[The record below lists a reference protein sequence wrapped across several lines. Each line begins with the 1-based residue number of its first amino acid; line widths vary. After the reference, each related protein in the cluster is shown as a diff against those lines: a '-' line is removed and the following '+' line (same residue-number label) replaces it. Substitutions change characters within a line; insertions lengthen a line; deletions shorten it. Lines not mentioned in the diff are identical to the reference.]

1 MPMTRMDS
9 VRDWLLSSLSPEVD
23 ILPDGSIEQA
33 RDNAFPNQFGQVF
46 GEDGE
51 PVGWDLSWNID
62 RIVAYYPYFTRLGGK
77 VPFLRQSTYPL
88 SSDEPWAQNQP
99 IAANA
104 RNTGTV
110 KSKPP
115 MPEMFVEADTTRGH
129 AGGNYGFSYGERG
142 RDGRTTTSGE
152 VFFDVGNSQVIA
164 CPVPE
169 SWSPGTT
176 HIEFYLRRPGGKAP
190 ARQRSIPVER
200 LRGRTEI
207 ILPGPWFAGKRPP
220 ATNESGLGTP
230 QQPRINGPKRFRD
243 IYMADSSHN
252 LYAGRY
258 RFGLQLAKTGSTLM
272 SPLTNEIV
280 VEGDTERYQVK
291 VPVNDGS
298 AGAGASS
305 ATGDSGGGGGA
316 NSASAGA
323 GGGSLDPREIRP
335 SGKLADNEYV
345 GEEVD
350 FNESNYVGRINDA
363 RSVPLVLT
371 QALNR
376 AAYRKALGDVSGI
389 ESLAHGEGYPGEAR
403 QVSPAEA
410 LNEKWRSVGIAIE
423 DGAIVLLVGKYL
435 ETGAPETL
443 KCQHI
448 EDDGTVHSHDA
459 LSEDAVLSW
468 SLVQNNKMHAS
479 YAGSYGSSVST
490 GLSRWQGK
498 SRVDVKLASS
508 NIQCAISDGS
518 LESGVYARTYSDG
531 RMILNSYY
539 FNLGTANAN
548 KAVCGHEAGHTLKMP
563 HVGGVAS
570 IMQTSFNV
578 SSTSNPETP
587 TSYDI
592 SELRSVWGD
601 AVAEPTPEPNPP
613 PPNPTP
619 NPESGTQRT
628 PDSPP
633 DKPKFRL
640 EWRTRVLPYRRKTCF
655 VWETPRVVRKRRDLK
670 WIPRLLIDDVAYRAY
685 DKRSRLGQ
693 NHAFGRNRKEIKI
706 HGVPPDQEETINPGG
721 NIGLLQEEFPTED
734 TSMLE
739 APDPTQIPD
748 APTPTGSVLPAAG
761 KYRGA
766 VSAVYEGGAE
776 SILSDSVTTNI
787 ALNQIMNLQPVT
799 TVNRLKN
806 AEFGVLDANGKPKH
820 WTFIRAGSANPGSYT
835 TSSGVLNLVS
845 GVTSQ
850 ALAPEALSDIIP
862 ISNADVIT
870 VAGVLS
876 VLERVSGKTRLL
888 LEEMDADGTVV
899 PGSGKVLAETS
910 GAGSLPFEKLYDG
923 TWFTDTSGIRLR
935 LQFRGLTGGLS
946 EAVNLTAVLSD
957 PHVLPYNTDVRKV
970 VIPASGSGEPAS
982 FSPPPYVPMPD
993 QAYVAVGPVPSQV
1006 GIASPE
1012 ETTPYLVAGFE
1023 NGAIPAGL
1031 TPVAGGASW
1040 AVEPAAAMFG
1050 SNGLRIQDQSTTQ
1063 GLARAWTYNL
1073 PAGDGAGSRFL
1084 FRYSQRPAYGF
1095 VSFCLMSSA
1104 GRTLAG
1110 WRLYSGGSIFLLYWD
1125 GKAYQEKSVVNL
1137 IAGDAVDLEIILSGM
1152 STKNGTLTA
1161 LVGKDGPRA
1170 PKVTLAGLDYRNY
1183 TTATAF
1189 LGTNNTSDNR
1199 SKYIIHLDQFI
1210 VTPNGDVLDRES
1222 PSPPTGYI
1230 PPPLDA
1236 SYLANGTQSLLDQD
1250 GEPKNQLYAFMPPG
1264 VATAEN
1270 PAVIPLLEAPLP
1282 VTPGR
1287 SYTIA
1292 ARSRYSVFTDEPSPG
1307 LRVTLEGPG
1316 MDPLKLGSINAMTGK
1331 RGWADDFLTFTAPE
1345 LDLEALVRGEPFGYT
1360 QARVELVLHSGVYV
1374 MQDFLYGKNALT
1386 TEAQRDAKRGYA
1398 RAASAT
1404 FQATLPKAP
1413 PHDNGIRMGNF
1424 LSRIHAEVSTPE
1436 GTSAEVLYSS
1446 SDNNTVYSEPLP
1458 DATIVEDR
1466 DYIRFSGTLTGD
1478 GREGASVPS
1487 GNIFV
1492 ETWHPIGT
1500 LNRADRT
1507 EFPGVALVGDMIFDA
1522 SYPDTDVDRIQGHV
1536 YTVEQTE
1543 DIGRLV
1549 GFKIGVRTEDAARE
1563 IWERSLRDE
1572 FVAEIP
1578 HAGNR
1583 VPGKSYRLRFRK
1595 QLEPEMIPEA
1605 SSRVFVVDGANG
1617 PIEIPRRELYAT
1629 FSVDMDEAEV
1639 IESAPLGGIR
1649 PDLLAS
1655 SV

>member
-1 MPMTRMDS
+1 MPMIRMDS

-88 SSDEPWAQNQP
+88 SSDEPWTQNQP
-99 IAANA
+99 IAVNA

-115 MPEMFVEADTTRGH
+115 TPEMFVEADTTRGH

-152 VFFDVGNSQVIA
+152 VFFPVGNSQVIA

-176 HIEFYLRRPGGKAP
+176 HIEFYLRRPGGASP

-207 ILPGPWFAGKRPP
+207 TLPGPWFAGKRPP

-252 LYAGRY
+252 LYASRY
-258 RFGLQLAKTGSTLM
+258 RFGLHLAKTGSTLM

-280 VEGDTERYQVK
+280 VDGDTERYQVK

-298 AGAGASS
+298 AGA
-305 ATGDSGGGGGA
+305 
-316 NSASAGA
+316 SASASA
-323 GGGSLDPREIRP
+323 DPREIRP
-335 SGKLADNEYV
+335 SGKLAGNEYV

-448 EDDGTVHSHDA
+448 EDDGTVHNHDA
-459 LSEDAVLSW
+459 LSEDAVLAW
-468 SLVQNNKMHAS
+468 ALVQNNKMHAS

-531 RMILNSYY
+531 RMVLNSYY
-539 FNLGTANAN
+539 FNQGTANAN
-548 KAVCGHEAGHTLKMP
+548 KAVCGHETGHTLKMA

-601 AVAEPTPEPNPP
+601 AVAEPTPEPTPEPNPP

-640 EWRTRVLPYRRKTCF
+640 EWRTRVLPYRKKTCF
-655 VWETPRVVRKRRDLK
+655 VWETPRVVRGRRDLK

-799 TVNRLKN
+799 TVNLLKN
-806 AEFGVLDANGKPKH
+806 AEFGVLDADGKPKR

-835 TSSGVLNLVS
+835 PPSGGVLPVVS
-845 GVTSQ
+845 GATTQ
-850 ALAPEALSDIIP
+850 ALSPEMQSDIIP
-862 ISNADVIT
+862 ISNTDIIT
-870 VAGVLS
+870 VVGMLS
-876 VLERVSGKTRLL
+876 VPTRISGTARLL
-888 LEEMDADGTVV
+888 LDEMDA
-899 PGSGKVLAETS
+899 SGAVIPDSQKVLAELS
-910 GAGSLPFEKLYDG
+910 GAGNLPFEKLYNG
-923 TWFTDTSGIRLR
+923 TWLADTAGIRLR
-935 LQFRGLTGGLS
+935 LVFRGATNQSTEG
-946 EAVNLTAVLSD
+946 VNLTAALLD
-957 PHVLPYNTDVRKV
+957 LHVLPYNTDVRKV
-970 VIPASGSGEPAS
+970 VIPASGSGEPAD
-982 FSPPPYVPMPD
+982 FSPPLYVPMPD
-993 QAYVAVGPVPSQV
+993 QAYIAVGPVPSRV

-1012 ETTPYLVAGFE
+1012 QAPPYLVAGFE
-1023 NGAIPAGL
+1023 DGAVPAGL
-1031 TPVAGGASW
+1031 TPVAGSASW
-1040 AVEPAAAMFG
+1040 AVEPAAAIFG
-1050 SNGLRIQDQSTTQ
+1050 AQGLRVQDSSTTQ
-1063 GLARAWTYNL
+1063 SNTKAWYLPLAGGVAEV
-1073 PAGDGAGSRFL
+1073 GSRVL
-1084 FRYSQRPAYGF
+1084 VRVLTRPLYGY
-1095 VSFCLMSSA
+1095 VSFGAISSA
-1104 GRTLAG
+1104 GGQTLAV
-1110 WRLYSGGSIFLLYWD
+1110 WRLYFNGATTCVYWN
-1125 GKAYQEKSVVNL
+1125 GKAYIERNVTNLSVGET
-1137 IAGDAVDLEIILSGM
+1137 ADLEMIFSGM
-1152 STKNGTLTA
+1152 GTKNCSLAA
-1161 LVGKDGPRA
+1161 LVGKSGPRA
-1170 PKVTLAGLDYRNY
+1170 PIVTVGGLDYRNY
-1183 TTATAF
+1183 RAGVAYV
-1189 LGTNNTSDNR
+1189 GTSNTSDNR
-1199 SKYIIHLDQFI
+1199 GRYNLNFDQFV

-1222 PSPPTGYI
+1222 PAPPTGYT

-1236 SYLANGTQSLLDQD
+1236 PYLANGTQSLLDQD

-1292 ARSRYSVFTDEPSPG
+1292 ARSRYSVFTDEPAPG

-1316 MDPLKLGSINAMTGK
+1316 MDPLPLGSINAMTGK
-1331 RGWADDFLTFTAPE
+1331 RGWADDFLTFTVPE

-1374 MQDFLYGKNALT
+1374 MQDFLYAKNALT

-1413 PHDNGIRMGNF
+1413 QHDNGIRMGNF
-1424 LSRIHAEVSTPE
+1424 LSRIHAEVSAPE

-1549 GFKIGVRTEDAARE
+1549 GFKIGVRTEDAAKE

-1583 VPGKSYRLRFRK
+1583 VPGKSYRVKFRK

-1629 FSVDMDEAEV
+1629 FSVDMDEAEI

>member
-77 VPFLRQSTYPL
+77 KPFLRQSTSPL
-88 SSDEPWAQNQP
+88 SFDEPWAQNQP
-99 IAANA
+99 IAVNA
-104 RNTGTV
+104 RNTGRI

-115 MPEMFVEADTTRGH
+115 TPEMFVEADTTRGY

-152 VFFDVGNSQVIA
+152 VFFDVGNSQVIV

-176 HIEFYLRRPGGKAP
+176 HIEFYLRRPGGAAP
-190 ARQRSIPVER
+190 ARQRGVPVEK

-207 ILPGPWFAGKRPP
+207 ILPGPWFAGKRAP

-230 QQPRINGPKRFRD
+230 QTPRIRGPKRFRD
-243 IYMADSSHN
+243 IYEADSAHN

-258 RFGLQLAKTGSTLM
+258 RFGLQLANTGSTLL
-272 SPLTNEIV
+272 SPLTDEKV
-280 VEGDTERYQVK
+280 VKGDTERYQVK
-291 VPVNDGS
+291 VAVND
-298 AGAGASS
+298 A
-305 ATGDSGGGGGA
+305 
-316 NSASAGA
+316 SASASA
-323 GGGSLDPREIRP
+323 SVDPREIRP

-350 FNESNYVGRINDA
+350 FNESNYIARINDGRDA
-363 RSVPLVLT
+363 PLVLT

-376 AAYRKALGDVSGI
+376 AAYRKALGDDSGADVEELVS
-389 ESLAHGEGYPGEAR
+389 EEGYPGDAK

-423 DGAIVLLVGKYL
+423 GDEIVLIVGEYL

-443 KCQHI
+443 ACQHI
-448 EDDGTVHSHDA
+448 EDDGTVHSHDV
-459 LSEDAVLSW
+459 LYEDATLSW
-468 SLVQNNKMHAS
+468 TLVRNNKMHAS
-479 YAGSYGSSVST
+479 YSGSYSASVNA
-490 GLSRWQGK
+490 GLTRWQGK

-508 NIQCAISDGS
+508 NIQCAITDGS

-531 RMILNSYY
+531 RMVLNSFY
-539 FNLGTANAN
+539 FNQATSNAN
-548 KAVCGHEAGHTLKMP
+548 NGVCGHEVGHALKMA
-563 HVGGVAS
+563 HVSGVAS

-578 SSTSNPETP
+578 GSTSNPETP
-587 TSYDI
+587 TSYDV

-601 AVAEPTPEPNPP
+601 AVVEPSPDPSPTPS
-613 PPNPTP
+613 PTP
-619 NPESGTQRT
+619 SPS

-633 DKPKFRL
+633 EKQKFRL
-640 EWRTRVLPYRRKTCF
+640 EWRTRVLPYRKKTCF
-655 VWETPRVVRKRRDLK
+655 VWETPRVVRKRRDLR

-693 NHAFGRNRKEIKI
+693 NHAFGRNREQIRI

-739 APDPTQIPD
+739 GPDPTQIPE

-776 SILSDSVTTNI
+776 SILSDSVTRTI
-787 ALNQIMNLQPVT
+787 ALNQIMNLQPIT
-799 TVNRLKN
+799 TVNLLKN
-806 AEFGVLDANGKPKH
+806 AEFGVLDATGKPRR
-820 WTFIRAGSANPGSYT
+820 WTFIRTGGTNPGSYSS
-835 TSSGVLNLVS
+835 SSGVLKLVS
-845 GVTSQ
+845 GATTQ
-850 ALAPEALSDIIP
+850 ALSQEAQSEIIP
-862 ISNADVIT
+862 ISNTDVIT
-870 VAGVLS
+870 VVGVLS
-876 VLERVSGKTRLL
+876 VLTRVSGTARLL
-888 LEEMDADGTVV
+888 LDEMDASGTVI
-899 PGSGKVLAETS
+899 PGSQKALAELS
-910 GAGSLPFEKLYDG
+910 GAGNLPFETLYNG
-923 TWFTDTSGIRLR
+923 TWLADTDGIRLR
-935 LQFRGLTGGLS
+935 LVFRGATNQAG
-946 EAVNLTAVLSD
+946 EAVNLTTALSD
-957 PHVLPYNTDVRKV
+957 LRVLPYNTDLRKV
-970 VIPASGSGEPAS
+970 VIPAFGSGEPAD
-982 FSPPPYVPMPD
+982 FSPDAYVPMPD
-993 QAYVAVGPVPSQV
+993 QAYIAVGPVPSQI

-1012 ETTPYLVAGFE
+1012 QAAPYLVAGFE
-1023 NGAIPAGL
+1023 DGQIPTQLVSVSGSAG
-1031 TPVAGGASW
+1031 W
-1040 AVEPAAAMFG
+1040 AVEPAAAIFET
-1050 SNGLRIQDQSTTQ
+1050 NGLRVQDATTSQ
-1063 GLARAWTYNL
+1063 GRTKSWYL
-1073 PAGDGAGSRFL
+1073 PLPDASASGVNDVGSRFL
-1084 FRYSQRPAYGF
+1084 VRVVERPLFGY
-1095 VSFCLMSSA
+1095 VSFCAVASIS
-1104 GRTLAG
+1104 GTTLAV
-1110 WRLYSGGSIFLLYWD
+1110 WRLYPNGATSCVYWD
-1125 GKAYQEKSVVNL
+1125 GKAYQERSVMNL
-1137 IAGDAVDLEIILSGM
+1137 AAGEVADLEIILSGTG
-1152 STKNGTLTA
+1152 TKNAKITA
-1161 LVGKDGPRA
+1161 LASRGGPRA
-1170 PKVTLAGLDYRNY
+1170 PKLTVGGLDHRSNRAGFAYI
-1183 TTATAF
+1183 
-1189 LGTNNTSDNR
+1189 GTNNTSDNR
-1199 SKYIIHLDQFI
+1199 GRYNFSFDQFV
-1210 VTPNGDVLDRES
+1210 VTQKGDVLDRES
-1222 PSPPTGYI
+1222 PAPPAGYT

-1236 SYLANGTQSLLDQD
+1236 PILVNGTRSLLDQD
-1250 GEPKNQLYAFMPPG
+1250 GEPKNQLYAFIPFG
-1264 VATAEN
+1264 VAAARN
-1270 PAVIPLLEAPLP
+1270 PAVIPLLERPLP

-1292 ARSRYSVFTDEPSPG
+1292 ARSRYSVFTDEPAPG

-1316 MDPLKLGSINAMTGK
+1316 MDPLRLGSINAMTGK
-1331 RGWADDFLTFTAPE
+1331 RGWVDDFLTFTVPE
-1345 LDLEALVRGEPFGYT
+1345 LDLDALVRGEPFGYT
-1360 QARVELVLHSGVYV
+1360 QARIELVLHSGVYV
-1374 MQDFLYGKNALT
+1374 FQDFLHAKGILA
-1386 TEAQRDAKRGYA
+1386 TEAERDAKRGYA
-1398 RAASAT
+1398 RAVSAT
-1404 FQATLPKAP
+1404 FEATLPKAP
-1413 PHDNGIRMGNF
+1413 QHDNGIRMGNF

-1446 SDNNTVYSEPLP
+1446 SDNNIVYSGPVP
-1458 DATIVEDR
+1458 DATIVGDR
-1466 DYIRFSGTLTGD
+1466 DYIRFAGTLTGD

-1507 EFPGVALVGDMIFDA
+1507 EFPGVALVGNMIFDA

-1572 FVAEIP
+1572 FVIEAP
-1578 HAGNR
+1578 HAGNK
-1583 VPGKSYRLRFRK
+1583 VPGKSYRVRFRK

-1629 FSVDMDEAEV
+1629 FSVDMDEAEI

>member
-88 SSDEPWAQNQP
+88 SFDEPWAQNQP
-99 IAANA
+99 IAVNA

-115 MPEMFVEADTTRGH
+115 TPEMFVEADTTRGH

-207 ILPGPWFAGKRPP
+207 ILPGPWFAGERPP

-230 QQPRINGPKRFRD
+230 RQPRINGPKRFRD

-252 LYAGRY
+252 LYASRY

-305 ATGDSGGGGGA
+305 ATGGSGGGGGA

-323 GGGSLDPREIRP
+323 GGGPLDPREIRP

-376 AAYRKALGDVSGI
+376 AAYRKALGDVSGV

-443 KCQHI
+443 FCQHI
-448 EDDGTVHSHDA
+448 EDDGTVHNHDA

-539 FNLGTANAN
+539 FNLGTTNAN
-548 KAVCGHEAGHTLKMP
+548 NAVCGHETGHALKMA
-563 HVGGVAS
+563 HVSGVAS
-570 IMQTSFNV
+570 IMQTSFSA

-601 AVAEPTPEPNPP
+601 AVAEPTPEPTPE
-613 PPNPTP
+613 PNPQP
-619 NPESGTQRT
+619 QERT

-640 EWRTRVLPYRRKTCF
+640 EWRTRVLPYRKKTCF
-655 VWETPRVVRKRRDLK
+655 VWETPRVVRGRRDLK

-721 NIGLLQEEFPTED
+721 SIGLLQEEFPTED

-820 WTFIRAGSANPGSYT
+820 WTFIRTGGANPGSYGPP
-835 TSSGVLNLVS
+835 SGGVLPVVS
-845 GVTSQ
+845 GATTQ
-850 ALAPEALSDIIP
+850 ALSSEALSDIIP
-862 ISNADVIT
+862 ISNTDVIT
-870 VAGVLS
+870 MVGALS
-876 VLERVSGKTRLL
+876 VLTRVSGTARLL
-888 LEEMDADGTVV
+888 LDEMDASGAVI
-899 PGSGKVLAETS
+899 PGSQKVLAELS
-910 GAGSLPFEKLYDG
+910 GAGNLPFETLYNG
-923 TWFTDTSGIRLR
+923 TWLADTAGIRLR
-935 LQFRGLTGGLS
+935 LVFRGATNQS
-946 EAVNLTAVLSD
+946 TEAVNLTAALSD
-957 PHVLPYNTDVRKV
+957 LHVLPYNTDVRKV
-970 VIPASGSGEPAS
+970 VIPASGSGEPAD

-993 QAYVAVGPVPSQV
+993 QAYVAVGPVPSRV

-1012 ETTPYLVAGFE
+1012 EMPPYLVAGFE
-1023 NGAIPAGL
+1023 NGQIPPEL
-1031 TPVAGGASW
+1031 TSITGDASL
-1040 AVEPAAAMFG
+1040 AVIPAAAIFG
-1050 SNGLRIQDQSTTQ
+1050 SNGLRITDSAVSLSRT
-1063 GLARAWTYNL
+1063 RNWTFAL
-1073 PAGDGAGSRFL
+1073 PDGGRAGSRVL
-1084 FRYSQRPAYGF
+1084 VRLVERPLYGF
-1095 VSFCLMSSA
+1095 VSFCAMGSFD
-1104 GRTLAG
+1104 GTTLAV
-1110 WRLYSGGSIFLLYWD
+1110 WRLYFNGAITCVYWN
-1125 GKAYQEKSVVNL
+1125 GKTYQERNVTNFS
-1137 IAGDAVDLEIILSGM
+1137 AGEVLDLEIILTNAG
-1152 STKNGTLTA
+1152 TKNGTITA

-1170 PKVTLAGLDYRNY
+1170 PKLAFAGLDFRGFGVGR
-1183 TTATAF
+1183 ATI
-1189 LGTNNTSDNR
+1189 GTNNTSDNR
-1199 SKYIIHLDQFI
+1199 GKYILDFDQFV
-1210 VTPNGDVLDRES
+1210 VTQNGDVLDRES
-1222 PSPPTGYI
+1222 PSPPTGYT

-1236 SYLANGTQSLLDQD
+1236 PYMANGTQSLLDQD
-1250 GEPKNQLYAFMPPG
+1250 GESKNQFYAFIPPG

-1292 ARSRYSVFTDEPSPG
+1292 ARSRYSVFTDEPAPG

-1316 MDPLKLGSINAMTGK
+1316 MDPLPLGSINAMTGK

-1374 MQDFLYGKNALT
+1374 MQDFLYAKNALT

-1404 FQATLPKAP
+1404 FEATLPKAP

-1466 DYIRFSGTLTGD
+1466 DYIRFAGTLTGD

-1572 FVAEIP
+1572 FVIEAP
-1578 HAGNR
+1578 HVGNK
-1583 VPGKSYRLRFRK
+1583 VPGKSYRVRFRK